1 MEIVVDIRDM
11 LAELVRKLWFIV
23 ILVIIGAVALGGF
36 KFYKD
41 SKSANAGNTTTSSTQ
56 TKLTSA
62 EKVKVDTYVG
72 MKKQFPTVFHETAE
86 LFDTICVSAGKI
98 GAQVEVAPADLI
110 ALLGAQT
117 ADVTAE

>member
-41 SKSANAGNTTTSSTQ
+41 SKSANAGNATKEIITNAGSATKDMIYSAGNAAKD
-56 TKLTSA
+56 KLT
-62 EKVKVDTYVG
+62 
-72 MKKQFPTVFHETAE
+72 
-86 LFDTICVSAGKI
+86 AG
-98 GAQVEVAPADLI
+98 AAVR
-110 ALLGAQT
+110 
-117 ADVTAE
+117 